1 MKTQIIQCADRPRV
15 ERHGQQL
22 VITFSDLNNSKC
34 ELEINQSQA
43 WCLAQD
49 IMEAINESTPE
60 PNLHPVFQGIL
71 KRFGQA

>member
-49 IMEAINESTPE
+49 IMEAINDYKE
-60 PNLHPVFQGIL
+60 PQVHPVFESIL
-71 KRFGQA
+71 KGICK

>member
-1 MKTQIIQCADRPRV
+1 MKSQIIQCADRPRV

-22 VITFSDLNNSKC
+22 VITFSDLNDSKC

-49 IMEAINESTPE
+49 ILEAIHEYKE
-60 PNLHPVFQGIL
+60 PQVHPVFESIL
-71 KRFGQA
+71 KGICK

>member
-1 MKTQIIQCADRPRV
+1 MKTSIIQCADRPRV

-22 VITFSDLNNSKC
+22 VITFSDVNDSKC

-49 IMEAINESTPE
+49 ILEAI
-60 PNLHPVFQGIL
+60 Q
-71 KRFGQA
+71 